1 MQPRRT
7 DIDFTDHELTIV
19 ETKDVLIYKLQ
30 KPNTSIDSI
39 TYINT
44 QGIMAVTGDYSNW
57 IFDREFHPNKNGY
70 VESMYWN
77 QKLKRSSCQEPAS
90 FDPEATEAAIKEMLA
105 DEDQNWNTEDLEYLN
120 ELLKLAAE
128 GNELDYT
135 YYAFR
140 EMPSGWS
147 GESVPFVKTATYH
160 LLAIFDGFDEICKR
174 LKDMDHLKSSM
185 FGEVF
190 REDISIQNHSKKP
203 LLGKGVYLE
212 GKLIGYVTKHQ
223 QDQSMSNYDKLECHL
238 KKGYEDRFIEEL
250 NKHLTE
256 AKLYF
261 GPFDSDK
268 FIVTENNEPTN

>member
-1 MQPRRT
+1 
-7 DIDFTDHELTIV
+7 
-19 ETKDVLIYKLQ
+19 
-30 KPNTSIDSI
+30 
-39 TYINT
+39 
-44 QGIMAVTGDYSNW
+44 
-57 IFDREFHPNKNGY
+57 
-70 VESMYWN
+70 
-77 QKLKRSSCQEPAS
+77 
-90 FDPEATEAAIKEMLA
+90 MLA

-223 QDQSMSNYDKLECHL
+223 QDQSMSNYDK
-238 KKGYEDRFIEEL
+238 
-250 NKHLTE
+250 
-256 AKLYF
+256 
-261 GPFDSDK
+261 S
-268 FIVTENNEPTN
+268 